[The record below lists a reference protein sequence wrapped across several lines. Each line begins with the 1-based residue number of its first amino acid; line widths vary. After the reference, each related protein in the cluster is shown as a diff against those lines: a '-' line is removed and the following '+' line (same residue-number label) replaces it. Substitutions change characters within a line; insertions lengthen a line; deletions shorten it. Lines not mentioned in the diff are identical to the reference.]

1 MGGSADYFPSQ
12 SPLSLALPHKGGWGE
27 EMERAF
33 LIQEGTSGNVN
44 LAAVDELVLLGDP
57 HGRAFEVDEMALVFD
72 RDFHGALGFG

>member
-1 MGGSADYFPSQ
+1 MALLIIF
-12 SPLSLALPHKGGWGE
+12 PLSPPSPRPSPTREGGGE
-27 EMERAF
+27 EMKRAF
-33 LIQEGTSGNVN
+33 LIQEETSGNVN